1 MMVKRKTKKRT
12 IKEHEDRY
20 IHIPKFNLIPLLG
33 TMIFGVLTWLNLY
46 LIDWE
51 VIKYVFTCEKECIIH
66 YSALINIYPI
76 IGEYIL
82 VALMMVSIVAL
93 FKGGYTKLKAY
104 KDEILIAG
112 LICGLIIGLIFG
124 LIIGL
129 TAGLTALMIEGLII
143 ELIIGLIAG
152 LIIGLIGGLILG
164 LIYGLFNE

>member
-1 MMVKRKTKKRT
+1 MVKRKTKERT

-33 TMIFGVLTWLNLY
+33 TMIFGVLAWLNLY

-51 VIKYVFTCEKECIIH
+51 FIKYVFTCEKECIIP

-82 VALMMVSIVAL
+82 LSAMLISLVAL

-104 KDEILIAG
+104 KDEG
-112 LICGLIIGLIFG
+112 LIDGLIIGLIAG
-124 LIIGL
+124 LIS
-129 TAGLTALMIEGLII
+129 GLICG
-143 ELIIGLIAG
+143 LIIGLIAG
-152 LIIGLIGGLILG
+152 LIIGLIAGLIAG
-164 LIYGLFNE
+164 LIIGLIAGLISGLIIGLIDGFQGE